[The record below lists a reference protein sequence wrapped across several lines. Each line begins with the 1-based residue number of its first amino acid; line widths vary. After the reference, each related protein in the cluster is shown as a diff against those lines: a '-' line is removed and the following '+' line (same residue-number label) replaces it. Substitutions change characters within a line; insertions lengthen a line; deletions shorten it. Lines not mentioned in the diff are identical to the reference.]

1 MITVKCAHQERGRFT
16 AETLVRR
23 LRENLPDRMNVGDSL
38 PAPLEKLKTQY
49 RFQLLLRGPSAVKLS
64 RHVRAVLDKFPLP
77 PDVMVA
83 VDVDPYQLL

>member
-1 MITVKCAHQERGRFT
+1 
-16 AETLVRR
+16 
-23 LRENLPDRMNVGDSL
+23 MNVGDSL

-64 RHVRAVLDKFPLP
+64 RHVRAVVDKFQLP
-77 PDVMVA
+77 MDVTVA